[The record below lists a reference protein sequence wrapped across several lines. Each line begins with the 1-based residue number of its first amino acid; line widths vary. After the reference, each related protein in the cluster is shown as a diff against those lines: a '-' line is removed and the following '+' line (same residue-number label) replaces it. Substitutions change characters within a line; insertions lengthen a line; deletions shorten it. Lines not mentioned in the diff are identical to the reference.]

1 MAATGNK
8 ELIYLPLEG
17 VDSEHC
23 ALIVEKGLAGV
34 KGVENHKVELN
45 NRRAA
50 LTVTGAEVV
59 SDAVKAVKDLGYGV
73 TTIKNTFPVLGM
85 TCASCAG
92 SAESIVKH
100 EPGVVNASVN
110 FATGNLTVE
119 YLPNMT
125 DASTLKKAVQ
135 AIGYDLLVEAE
146 ITQQETLEAINT
158 RNFQKLK
165 NKTIW
170 AVALSIP
177 VVVIGMFFMD
187 IPYGNEIMW
196 LFTTPVVL
204 WLGRDFYINAWKQAK
219 HRSANMDTLVA
230 LSTGIAYIFSV
241 FNMLFADFW
250 HQRGLEAHVY
260 FEAAAVIIAFIL
272 LGKLLEERAK
282 GNTSSA
288 IKKLM
293 GLQPKT
299 VTLILPDGEEK
310 QMAIEEVNVGDTIL
324 VKPGEQIAV
333 DGMVISGSSY
343 VDESMLSGEPVPVLK
358 NEKEKV
364 FAGTINQKGSFRFKA
379 VKVGKETMLAQI
391 IRMVQDAQG
400 SKAPV
405 QKLVDKI
412 AGIFVPVVI
421 GIAILTFILWVIL
434 GGDHGVVHGLLAAIT
449 VLVIACPC
457 ALGLATPT
465 AIMVGVGKGAEHG
478 ILIKDAESLELAKKV
493 NAMVLDKTG
502 TITEG
507 KPEVTGIK
515 WLDNDDTANQ
525 ILFSLEKQSEHPLAE
540 AVTNHLAGLQIIDL
554 TAFESI
560 TGKGAAGVHDGKTYF
575 VGNKRLL
582 AENNVS
588 IATELQQQAD
598 EWSGQSKTVIWFAN
612 HTQALAVLA
621 ISDKIKDTS
630 ISAIEQ
636 IQHMGIDLY
645 MLTGDNEA
653 TAKAIAQQ
661 TGIAHY
667 KAEVLPQYKADFIK
681 ELQQQGKT
689 VAMVGDGINDS
700 TALATADVSIAMG
713 KGSDIAMDVAKMT
726 IISSDLTKI
735 PQAIRLSKQTVA
747 TIKQNLFW
755 AFIYNLIGIPIAAG
769 ILYPINGFLLN
780 PMIAGAAMALSSVS
794 VVSNSLRLKW
804 KKTANSLTINSN
816 KMEHNHSNFQF
827 KTNINCGGCVAAV
840 KHHLDKVDGIT
851 HWEVDTDN
859 KDKILTVASN
869 GASEQQIMETVQRAG
884 FSIEVVNE

>member
-1 MAATGNK
+1 MATNK
-8 ELIYLPLEG
+8 ETIYIPLED
-17 VDSEHC
+17 VESEHC
-23 ALIVEKGLAGV
+23 ALIVEKGLAQV
-34 KGVENHKVELN
+34 KGVETHQVELN

-50 LTVTGAEVV
+50 ITVNDNEVV
-59 SDAVKAVKDLGYGV
+59 GEAVKAIKDLGYGV
-73 TTIKNTFPVLGM
+73 PTVKQSYPVLGM

-92 SAESIVKH
+92 SAESMVKYA
-100 EPGVVNASVN
+100 PGVVNAEVN
-110 FATGNLTVE
+110 YGTGNLTVE
-119 YLPNMT
+119 FLPNMT
-125 DASTLKKAVQ
+125 NSEQIRKAVQ
-135 AIGYDLLVEAE
+135 DGGYDLLLEDE
-146 ITQQETLEAINT
+146 NKQQETLEAIHAEKF
-158 RNFQKLK
+158 RKLK

-170 AVALSIP
+170 AVILSLP
-177 VVVIGMFFMD
+177 VVIIGMFFMD
-187 IPYGNEIMW
+187 MPYGNEIMW
-196 LFTTPVVL
+196 AFSTPVVL
-204 WLGRDFYINAWKQAK
+204 WLGKDFFINAWKQAK

-241 FNMLFADFW
+241 FNMLFMDFW
-250 HQRGLEAHVY
+250 HQRGLHAHVY

-272 LGKLLEERAK
+272 LGKLLEEKAK

-299 VTLILPDGEEK
+299 VIVIEADGTERQK
-310 QMAIEEVNVGDTIL
+310 AIEDVNAGDIIL
-324 VKPGEQIAV
+324 VKPGEKIAV
-333 DGMVISGSSY
+333 DGMVVSGNSY

-358 NEKEKV
+358 KENEKV
-364 FAGTINQKGSFRFKA
+364 FAGTINQKGSFQFKA
-379 VKVGKETMLAQI
+379 VKVGKETMLAHI
-391 IRMVQDAQG
+391 IKMVQDAQG

-421 GIAILTFILWVIL
+421 SIAILTFILWYFL
-434 GGDHGVVHGLLAAIT
+434 GGDNGVVQGLLAAVT

-465 AIMVGVGKGAEHG
+465 AIMVGVGKGAENG

-493 NAMVLDKTG
+493 NAIVLDKTG

-507 KPEVTGIK
+507 RPQVTGIQ
-515 WLDNDDTANQ
+515 WLNNDDTTKDVLLS
-525 ILFSLEKQSEHPLAE
+525 IEKQSEHPLAE
-540 AVTNHLAGLQIIDL
+540 AVVKHLEGVSA
-554 TAFESI
+554 TALSNFDSI
-560 TGKGAAGVHDGKTYF
+560 TGKGAKADYNNDTYY
-575 VGNKRLL
+575 VGNKKLL
-582 AENNVS
+582 AENNIT
-588 IATELQQQAD
+588 IADQLQQQAD
-598 EWSGQSKTVIWFAN
+598 GWGTQSKTVIWFAN
-612 HTQALAVLA
+612 SKQALSVVA
-621 ISDKIKDTS
+621 ISDKIKETS
-630 ISAIEQ
+630 VEAIKEMQ
-636 IQHMGIDLY
+636 DMGIDLY

-653 TAKAIAQQ
+653 TAKAIASQ
-661 TGIAHY
+661 TGIKHY
-667 KAEVLPQYKADFIK
+667 KAEVLPQHKADFVK
-681 ELQQQGKT
+681 ELQAQGKV

-804 KKTANSLTINSN
+804 KK
-816 KMEHNHSNFQF
+816 
-827 KTNINCGGCVAAV
+827 
-840 KHHLDKVDGIT
+840 
-851 HWEVDTDN
+851 
-859 KDKILTVASN
+859 
-869 GASEQQIMETVQRAG
+869 
-884 FSIEVVNE
+884 

>member
-1 MAATGNK
+1 MATNNSK
-8 ELIYLPLEG
+8 EIIYLPLEN
-17 VDSEHC
+17 VESEHC
-23 ALIVEKGLAGV
+23 ALIVEKGLAQV
-34 KGVENHKVELN
+34 KGLETHKVELN

-50 LTVTGAEVV
+50 ITVENTEAIGE
-59 SDAVKAVKDLGYGV
+59 AVKTIKDLGYGV
-73 TTIKNTFPVLGM
+73 STVKNTFPVLGM
-85 TCASCAG
+85 TCASCAS
-92 SAESIVKH
+92 SAESIVKYQQ
-100 EPGVVNASVN
+100 GVVSSSVN

-119 YLPNMT
+119 YLPNIT
-125 DASTLKKAVQ
+125 NATKLQKAVQ
-135 AIGYDLLVEAE
+135 SVGYDLLIENE
-146 ITQQETLEAINT
+146 TTQQETLEAIHEKK
-158 RNFQKLK
+158 FKQLK
-165 NKTIW
+165 NKTLW
-170 AVALSIP
+170 AVVLSLP

-187 IPYGNEIMW
+187 MPYANLIMW
-196 LFTTPVVL
+196 AFSTPVVL
-204 WLGRDFYINAWKQAK
+204 WLGRDFFINAWKQTQ

-241 FNMLFADFW
+241 FNMLFANFW
-250 HQRGLEAHVY
+250 HQRGLHAHVY

-272 LGKLLEERAK
+272 LGKLLEEKAK

-299 VTLILPDGEEK
+299 VSVIQVDGTEK
-310 QMAIEEVNVGDTIL
+310 QTAIEDVSTGDIIL
-324 VKPGEQIAV
+324 VKPGEKIAV
-333 DGMVISGSSY
+333 DGMVISGNSY

-358 NEKEKV
+358 KENEKV
-364 FAGTINQKGSFRFKA
+364 FAGTINQKGSFQFKA

-412 AGIFVPVVI
+412 AGIFVPVVM
-421 GIAILTFILWVIL
+421 GIAVLTFILWLVL
-434 GGDHGVVHGLLAAIT
+434 GGENGVVQGLLAAVT

-465 AIMVGVGKGAEHG
+465 AIMVGVGKGAEKG

-493 NAMVLDKTG
+493 NAIILDKTG

-507 KPEVTGIK
+507 KPQVTGIE
-515 WLDNDDTANQ
+515 WLNNDDTAKD
-525 ILFSLEKQSEHPLAE
+525 ILLSIEKQSEHPLAE
-540 AVTNHLAGLQIIDL
+540 AVVNNLTLPKFGTLAKLEVENFD
-554 TAFESI
+554 SI
-560 TGKGAAGVHDGKTYF
+560 TGKGAKANYNNETYF
-575 VGNKRLL
+575 VGNKKLL
-582 AENNVS
+582 IENN
-588 IATELQQQAD
+588 IKIPDQLQQQVD
-598 EWSGQSKTVIWFAN
+598 EWGKESKTVIWFAN
-612 HTQALAVLA
+612 STQALSVIA
-621 ISDKIKDTS
+621 ISDKIKETS
-630 ISAIEQ
+630 VQAIKEMQ
-636 IQHMGIDLY
+636 NMGIDLY

-653 TAKAIAQQ
+653 TAKAIAEQ
-661 TGIAHY
+661 TGIKHY
-667 KAEVLPQYKADFIK
+667 KAEVLPQHKADFVK
-681 ELQQQGKT
+681 ELQAQGKV

-735 PQAIRLSKQTVA
+735 PQAIKLSKQTVA

-804 KKTANSLTINSN
+804 K
-816 KMEHNHSNFQF
+816 
-827 KTNINCGGCVAAV
+827 
-840 KHHLDKVDGIT
+840 
-851 HWEVDTDN
+851 
-859 KDKILTVASN
+859 
-869 GASEQQIMETVQRAG
+869 R
-884 FSIEVVNE
+884 